1 MHRKA
6 IAFFAVL
13 LSVAFFLLTKID
25 RFAHLVS
32 FFSFPDDVEKALIAI
47 SKVPTLLAWA
57 ILLVG
62 VACLIYVTYD
72 HVCGLSKKSVKNE
85 TSKAKAEKIRS

>member
-6 IAFFAVL
+6 IAL
-13 LSVAFFLLTKID
+13 LAGLSSLGFFLLTQVD
-25 RFAHLVS
+25 RFAHFVS
-32 FFSFPDDVEKALIAI
+32 FFSLPDDVEKALIAI

-62 VACLIYVTYD
+62 A
-72 HVCGLSKKSVKNE
+72 
-85 TSKAKAEKIRS
+85 